1 MNAFLFFGLVA
12 LSSVARAIG
21 PADACALLTR
31 DEVSAALGVT
41 VQAGKRLVATNP
53 AACAWA
59 PAGGPTIGGKKLV
72 LALMTERI
80 FEVGKTPFPHIAK
93 TPVSGIGDDA
103 YYVTT
108 RGLGTA
114 LNVRKGTS
122 CFQVKVGGLTEEAE
136 KTIEKKLAQVVLTR
150 V

>member
-1 MNAFLFFGLVA
+1 MNAFLFFGLAA

-41 VQAGKRLVATNP
+41 VEAGKRLVATNP
-53 AACAWA
+53 VSCVWA
-59 PAGGPTIGGKKLV
+59 PAGGPTIVGKKLV
-72 LALMTERI
+72 LTLMTEHS
-80 FEVGKTPFPHIAK
+80 FEVGKTPVPHIAK

-103 YYVTT
+103 YYVTAG
-108 RGLGTA
+108 GLGTA
-114 LNVRKGTS
+114 LSVRKGTS
-122 CFQVKVGGLTEEAE
+122 FFQVKVGGFTEEAE
-136 KTIEKKLAQVVLTR
+136 KTIEKKLAQAVLTR